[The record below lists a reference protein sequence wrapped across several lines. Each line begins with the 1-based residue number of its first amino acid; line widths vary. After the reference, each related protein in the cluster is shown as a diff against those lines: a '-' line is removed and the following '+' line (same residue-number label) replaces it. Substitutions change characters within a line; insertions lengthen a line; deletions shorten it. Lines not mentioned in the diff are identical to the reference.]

1 MHKIVKTVLSL
12 TFIYTAAIQE
22 SSTEFLAAAYAHCR
36 KIFVCVL
43 DSSVIFTSKLK
54 NLIWSTAAAT
64 KLVKKKKSCSH
75 LLEENREEMRMH
87 CVTSTMAFR
96 MREPVLEE

>member
-64 KLVKKKKSCSH
+64 KLVKKKSCSH

-87 CVTSTMAFR
+87 CVTSIMAFR
-96 MREPVLEE
+96 MQEPVLEE

>member
-22 SSTEFLAAAYAHCR
+22 SSTEFLAAAYARCR

-64 KLVKKKKSCSH
+64 KLVKKKK
-75 LLEENREEMRMH
+75 LL
-87 CVTSTMAFR
+87 
-96 MREPVLEE
+96 PPP